1 MQARSVERTLE
12 MIHEMKKAS
21 RIIEELTMYFLA
33 LGATH
38 VESSID
44 KEGKKGTIHFR
55 ANYDSQYQ
63 YRLDNLE
70 NLLNQPK
77 NKGMADL
84 YWELA
89 GSGDPGESNQ
99 LLLVGM
105 MIDKAEVKLED
116 SQVSLVL
123 HKELE

>member
-1 MQARSVERTLE
+1 
-12 MIHEMKKAS
+12 MIHEMKKAA

-44 KEGKKGTIHFR
+44 KEGRKGTIHFQ
-55 ANYDSQYQ
+55 ANYDPQYR

-70 NLLNQPK
+70 SLLNQPK
-77 NKGMADL
+77 NRGMEDL

-89 GSGDPGESNQ
+89 GSGDPGESSQ

-105 MIDKAEVKLED
+105 MIDRAQIQLED
-116 SQVSLVL
+116 SRVSLVL
-123 HKELE
+123 HKELER